1 MNIVA
6 FAATNSQQSI
16 NKQFLLHVLK
26 RWENHGIDVLD
37 LNDFELPLYSI
48 DREKSIGI
56 PSSVGVFVEKL
67 AHADLIVIAL
77 SEHNGTYTAVF
88 KNLFDWLSRY
98 QLKMFDSKKLI
109 LLSTAP
115 GPRGGRGVMDAALLR
130 FPIHGAEII
139 GHFCLPK
146 FSENFHA
153 ELGIINESL
162 HSELNEILDKVD
174 AILAHP
180 SVSV

>member
-1 MNIVA
+1 MKLLA
-6 FAATNSQQSI
+6 FAASSSKQSI
-16 NKQFLLHVLK
+16 NKQFAEFAISNLNDFNTELM
-26 RWENHGIDVLD
+26 D

-48 DREKSIGI
+48 DREKDHGI
-56 PSSVGVFVEKL
+56 PELVGQFAEKL
-67 AHADLIVIAL
+67 DQADIILIAL

-98 QLKMFDSKKLI
+98 KLKMFENKKLV

-130 FPIHGAEII
+130 FPIHGAEIL

-146 FSENFHA
+146 FQENF
-153 ELGIINESL
+153 EPSRGIIQEQL
-162 HSELNEILDKVD
+162 RLEFDALLDKVKSQ
-174 AILAHP
+174 LLEKE
-180 SVSV
+180 